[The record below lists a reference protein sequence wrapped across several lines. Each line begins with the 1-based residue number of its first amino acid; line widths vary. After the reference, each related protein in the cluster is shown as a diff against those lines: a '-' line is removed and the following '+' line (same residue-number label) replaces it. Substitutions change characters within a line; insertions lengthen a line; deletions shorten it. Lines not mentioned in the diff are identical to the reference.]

1 MSYERKSFFLP
12 RKKFYFIYEA
22 MLIAQPY
29 SFNPTLYIIGVKTK
43 PAQLRTGLFGC

>member
-29 SFNPTLYIIGVKTK
+29 SFNPSLYIDRKRK